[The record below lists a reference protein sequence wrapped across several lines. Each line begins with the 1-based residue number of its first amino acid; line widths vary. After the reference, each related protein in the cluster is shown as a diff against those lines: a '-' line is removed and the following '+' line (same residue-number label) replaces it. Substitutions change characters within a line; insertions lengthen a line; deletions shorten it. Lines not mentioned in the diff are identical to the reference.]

1 MMMAVL
7 QKAPFSG
14 LLIFAVPGY
23 SFPAA
28 AKSAA
33 GRRNPCNSQAT
44 TDAPCVF
51 FYVVAQA
58 HPFSGL
64 WCIHLYHGSSVIM
77 VVRAGQPSGWP
88 VFCEA
93 GIPTPVRVTTHERR
107 NSGGGNNRYSQEA
120 AVMATILTPS
130 YPKFVFVFAAIRR
143 ADRKPRVC
151 MLRTVAGDERT
162 ARRALARDYVLSFAG
177 RLPVAGVRR

>member
-1 MMMAVL
+1 ML
-7 QKAPFSG
+7 IILFPG
-14 LLIFAVPGY
+14 LPAGVFYGY
-23 SFPAA
+23 SFRAV

-58 HPFSGL
+58 HPFFGL
-64 WCIHLYHGSSVIM
+64 WLLCHSCCQIM

-107 NSGGGNNRYSQEA
+107 NSGGGNNRYSQEVA
-120 AVMATILTPS
+120 AMAMTLTPS
-130 YPKFVFVFAAIRR
+130 HPQFVFVFAAVRR
-143 ADRKPRVC
+143 ADRKPRIC
-151 MLRTVAGDERT
+151 MLRTVANDEQA
-162 ARRALARDYVLSFAG
+162 ARLALVRDYILSFAG
-177 RLPVAGVRR
+177 RLPIAEVRA